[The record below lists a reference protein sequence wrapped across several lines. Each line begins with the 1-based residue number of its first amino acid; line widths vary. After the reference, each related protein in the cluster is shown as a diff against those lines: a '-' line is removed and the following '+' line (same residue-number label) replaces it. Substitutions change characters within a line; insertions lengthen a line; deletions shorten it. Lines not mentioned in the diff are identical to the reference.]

1 MTGML
6 ALARLEVKRLLL
18 RVRSFL
24 ILTVA
29 LPVALYLAVG
39 RLHGTA
45 DGIANP
51 GYYMVAMAA
60 LGSFTGALTGNA
72 VRIAQERKDGWTRQL
87 RLTALPARSYVA
99 AKVIASTVTVLPA
112 IVIVLALGR
121 LYGGVRLPGWEWP
134 VIGAVVLLA
143 AVAFAALAV
152 AIGYRFMP
160 DQAQPITMIIF
171 FVMTLLGGLLFP
183 LSGVIASIGKVLPTY
198 QVARIGSD
206 VIGSG
211 TVPVS
216 AIAVILGWLAAFTA
230 LAVLAVRS
238 TAETR

>member
-1 MTGML
+1 M
-6 ALARLEVKRLLL
+6 
-18 RVRSFL
+18 
-24 ILTVA
+24 
-29 LPVALYLAVG
+29 
-39 RLHGTA
+39 
-45 DGIANP
+45 
-51 GYYMVAMAA
+51 
-60 LGSFTGALTGNA
+60 
-72 VRIAQERKDGWTRQL
+72 
-87 RLTALPARSYVA
+87 
-99 AKVIASTVTVLPA
+99 LPA

-143 AVAFAALAV
+143 AIAFAALAV

-160 DQAQPITMIIF
+160 DQAQPLTMIIYF
-171 FVMTLLGGLLFP
+171 AMILLGGLLFP
-183 LSGVIASIGKVLPTY
+183 LSGFIATIGKVLPTY

-206 VIGSG
+206 VISSG

-230 LAVLAVRS
+230 LAVLAVRA